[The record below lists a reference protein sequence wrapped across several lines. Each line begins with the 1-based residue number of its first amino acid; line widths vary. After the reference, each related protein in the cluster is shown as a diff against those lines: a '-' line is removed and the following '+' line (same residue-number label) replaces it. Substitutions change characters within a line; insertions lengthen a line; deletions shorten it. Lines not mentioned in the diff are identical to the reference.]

1 MKILVMGLFALC
13 LGLGTVSASNL
24 TVSTPT
30 TAAAEEKDE
39 TPQDILARAKAEG
52 ANWNEAQWKEAMRDM
67 TRALSPAL
75 DFMRD
80 IEEKLEK
87 ADDAE
92 KAKIISKL
100 TEIEEKMKDL
110 EVVMDEFE
118 KVMEAS
124 EIGKKVNNDKA
135 FEEELKKEFN
145 LPDDF

>member
-30 TAAAEEKDE
+30 TTAADEKDE